1 MSRNAIIIVVL
12 ATLAAS
18 GCAHARTATSSVEPS
33 AAVSDE
39 MANLAGH
46 WQGAVW
52 EIGSSL
58 VNGQAPLDLQ
68 LGPDGTWRGTVGK
81 AQASGTARLHNGRL
95 ILSGTQQRPDRVRET
110 VNYSLAGDATRR
122 WGANSTTF
130 SGRAT
135 HAQVSLQKVSS

>member
-18 GCAHARTATSSVEPS
+18 GCAHARTAASSVEPS

-46 WQGAVW
+46 WRGAVW
-52 EIGSSL
+52 EIGASL

-81 AQASGTARLHNGRL
+81 AQASGTARF
-95 ILSGTQQRPDRVRET
+95 TQRSPDTVRHPAAAGWG
-110 VNYSLAGDATRR
+110 SRAGQLLAGRRCDA
-122 WGANSTTF
+122 SL
-130 SGRAT
+130 GREFGHVLRSRDARPGL
-135 HAQVSLQKVSS
+135 APESV